1 MDIVFRITRLSSTT
15 KIFLRFIMLIRLL
28 ADDGARAA
36 SPRESCPEAVRPNGH
51 NAAHRWALCSKTHS
65 NFWTFLRRFG
75 SPGRHGLAQTCSPM
89 ANTFFDPGDQR
100 AAKVHDLFSRIAPR
114 YDLINDLQSFGLHR
128 HWKRRV
134 IQLAR
139 PQPGQRALDLCC
151 GTGDLALALA
161 RRGAQVAGL
170 DFSEQMLERAA
181 KRRRPDSKAGT
192 AGRSAQHASPPPRFV
207 RGDAQ
212 RLPFSDDSFDI
223 VTVGYGLRNL
233 ANWETGLREMQ
244 RVANPGGRLV
254 VLDFGKPDNAL
265 WRGLYF
271 GYLKLFVPC
280 LGRIFCGNA
289 SAYAYILESLKH
301 YPAQQ
306 GVAAKMRELG
316 LANVRVISLLGG
328 VMSINYGEK
337 RSDGVME

>member
-1 MDIVFRITRLSSTT
+1 MKQEAFQFWDAYQ
-15 KIFLRFIMLIRLL
+15 KIGVAWR
-28 ADDGARAA
+28 
-36 SPRESCPEAVRPNGH
+36 EAV
-51 NAAHRWALCSKTHS
+51 AHTSL
-65 NFWTFLRRFG
+65 
-75 SPGRHGLAQTCSPM
+75 PM
-89 ANTFFDPGDQR
+89 ANTFFDPGERR

-134 IQLAR
+134 IELAR
-139 PQPGQRALDLCC
+139 PLPGHRALDLCC
-151 GTGDLALALA
+151 GTGDLALGLA
-161 RRGAQVAGL
+161 RHGAQATGL
-170 DFSEQMLERAA
+170 DFTESMLRVAQSRASSFGNQA
-181 KRRRPDSKAGT
+181 PA
-192 AGRSAQHASPPPRFV
+192 AVLHASGITHPATASPHFV
-207 RGDAQ
+207 CGDAQ
-212 RLPFSDDSFDI
+212 RIPFPDNTFDT

-244 RVANPGGRLV
+244 RVAKPGGRLV

-316 LANVRVISLLGG
+316 LVGVQIVSLLGG
-328 VMSINYGEK
+328 VMCINYGEK
-337 RSDGVME
+337 RGDGVME